1 MMAALI
7 LVFSLATLGMF
18 FVSYCRS
25 LVAACS
31 HNLLSAEVRDV
42 TGIRAAAEADDYKRV
57 VQVLQLCPDR
67 AEDRISL
74 QAVGLYHSL
83 LTLVQNTAAKLAP
96 SLRTWAEQERAHCAQ
111 FAAVTL
117 DRRIAFSRE
126 MLAQQSEL

>member
-31 HNLLSAEVRDV
+31 HNSLSAEVRDV

>member
-31 HNLLSAEVRDV
+31 QYSLSAEVRDV
-42 TGIRAAAEADDYKRV
+42 TGIRAAAEAEDYTRV

-67 AEDRISL
+67 AEDRASL

-83 LTLVQNTAAKLAP
+83 LTLVQNTAARLAP
-96 SLRTWAEQERAHCAQ
+96 SLRTWAERERAHCAQ

-126 MLAQQSEL
+126 MLARQSEI